1 MNNSVFGKTIK
12 NIRKRVDVKLAT
24 DEKKIIEIQFKTY
37 ICSNKIFNS
46 NLVAFHKIK
55 EAITL
60 ITPT

>member
-1 MNNSVFGKTIK
+1 MSNLLLMK
-12 NIRKRVDVKLAT
+12 
-24 DEKKIIEIQFKTY
+24 KKIIEIQFKTY

-55 EAITL
+55 EVITL